1 MSDTSPKDAVKAV
14 AETIG
19 AYLIGLRVEK
29 LNGDVLR
36 CEVLSFD
43 EKAPPLLENYHSQE
57 ITHIHPLHYAE
68 ALSQVRKQALLE
80 AANACTV
87 LVKRPPSHGEGF
99 VDSWQPMTALECTDA
114 IRKLAEE

>member
-1 MSDTSPKDAVKAV
+1 MKKELSMPDPTSPKDAVKAV

-43 EKAPPLLENYHSQE
+43 DKEPPLIENYHSQE

-80 AANACTV
+80 AAQLADDMILYAGQDIAN
-87 LVKRPPSHGEGF
+87 
-99 VDSWQPMTALECTDA
+99 A